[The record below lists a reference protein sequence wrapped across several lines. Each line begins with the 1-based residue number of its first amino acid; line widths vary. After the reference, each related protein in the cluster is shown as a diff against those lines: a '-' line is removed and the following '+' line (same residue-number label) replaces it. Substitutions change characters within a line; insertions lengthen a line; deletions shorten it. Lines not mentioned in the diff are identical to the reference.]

1 MRLTWKTGGVALG
14 LVFFAAVWLAKPVG
28 ISTEFAVAGGIVW
41 DALQPGLVDG
51 ATSTNDYFAAK
62 EGSIAKS
69 IDAPLSSYGIWF
81 AVATALGG
89 LSSHLLRRAARKN
102 GTEPD
107 PYTGE
112 AVKVPTG
119 RDHHIPEVWRAR
131 FGDNLPLRLGT
142 SFLGGVLVLYGARLA
157 DGCTSGHMMSGMM
170 QTSISGYIFAVAAF
184 GMAVPAAYLIY
195 RKRA

>member
-14 LVFFAAVWLAKPVG
+14 LVFFAAVWLAKPIG
-28 ISTEFAVAGGIVW
+28 ISTEFAVTAGILW
-41 DALQPGLVDG
+41 DAVQPGLVDG

-62 EGSIAKS
+62 DGSIAKA

-81 AVATALGG
+81 GTATALGA
-89 LSSHLLRRAARKN
+89 LVSHFLRRARRKD

-107 PYTGE
+107 PYTGQ
-112 AVKVPTG
+112 AVTVPAG
-119 RDHHIPEVWRAR
+119 RDHHIPQVWWER
-131 FGDNLPLRLGT
+131 FGTSLPLRLGT

-170 QTSISGYIFAVAAF
+170 QSSVSGYIFAVAAF